1 MRTLVRAF
9 SRKEAESR
17 VRQMKRE
24 GWKALTDIKVDESYY
39 MSVNYVCVMEK
50 EDIKVDPSKKKRTWG
65 KFC

>member
-17 VRQMKRE
+17 VSQMKRE

-50 EDIKVDPSKKKRTWG
+50 EDVEVDPSKKKRTWG